1 MKSKSTAVI
10 LAILL
15 GGPGVHHFYLNNTK
29 KGLLYLIPWLLFFWT
44 VFIPFILWI
53 IEAIEGIIL
62 ANKSQEDFDI
72 EYNLNSY
79 RNPTSYT
86 NYTNYAQT
94 NSNNTTSKETQKSKT
109 EQLLDLKKL
118 YDAEILTEEEFNK
131 QKSIILNS

>member
-1 MKSKSTAVI
+1 M
-10 LAILL
+10 
-15 GGPGVHHFYLNNTK
+15 
-29 KGLLYLIPWLLFFWT
+29 YLIPWLLFFWT

-53 IEAIEGIIL
+53 IETIEGIIL

-79 RNPTSYT
+79 RNPTSY
-86 NYTNYAQT
+86 NNYAQT

-131 QKSIILNS
+131 QKSKILNS